1 MPVTYC
7 FYHISSCFRPPVRL
21 KVTVKKREEMRQSID
36 LNGKKSQRGTVVTVM
51 FHDSFCRFCD
61 SRPSL
66 PVQFGVPNRTSD
78 AALQL
83 RLAVKAVASASHPLL
98 DAELLHTFVAG
109 QAEHSKIRPWV
120 TFPRSSTFQWEGIS
134 NSSCEYAAYTLINNK
149 SEQRCCAAA

>member
-1 MPVTYC
+1 MT
-7 FYHISSCFRPPVRL
+7 VR
-21 KVTVKKREEMRQSID
+21 KREEMRQSID
-36 LNGKKSQRGTVVTVM
+36 LNGKKSQRCVVVTVM
-51 FHDSFCRFCD
+51 FHDSFCRFGD
-61 SRPSL
+61 SRPAL
-66 PVQFGVPNRTSD
+66 PVQFGAPSRTSG

-109 QAEHSKIRPWV
+109 HAEHSKIPPWV

-134 NSSCEYAAYTLINNK
+134 NSSCEYAAHALITNK